1 MAAGPVAGPVADTQ
15 SAAESKPAETP
26 QAPAATEAVAAAP
39 ESNVAQLATQSDS
52 LPPAATSGDAIGSS
66 DKSVKETQE

>member
-15 SAAESKPAETP
+15 SAAETP
-26 QAPAATEAVAAAP
+26 QAPVATEAVAAAAAP

-52 LPPAATSGDAIGSS
+52 LPPAATNGDAIGSS
-66 DKSVKETQE
+66 DKSVKDTQE